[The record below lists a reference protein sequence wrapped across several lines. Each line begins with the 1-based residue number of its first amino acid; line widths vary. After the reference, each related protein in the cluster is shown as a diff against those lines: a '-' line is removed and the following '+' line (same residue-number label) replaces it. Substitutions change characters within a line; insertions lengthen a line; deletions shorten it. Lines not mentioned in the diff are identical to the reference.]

1 MYRPKISPCSGQRG
15 TLENM
20 ELDMQDHDTQ
30 QEATPRRHLQTLDEA
45 LQRAKPM
52 GRNLAREVLLS
63 DPRFPKP
70 VLATEGRKLFSVM
83 HLDLYFLAV
92 ERDGFPHMQGGA
104 A

>member
-1 MYRPKISPCSGQRG
+1 
-15 TLENM
+15 
-20 ELDMQDHDTQ
+20 MQDHDTQ

-70 VLATEGRKLFSVM
+70 VLATEGRKLFSVL
-83 HLDLYFLAV
+83 HLDVYFAAV
-92 ERDGFPHMQGGA
+92 ERDGFPHVQGGA